1 MAIITLSTDFGHRD
15 GYNGAVIGA
24 IKSLAPRT
32 EVVEVSSEISSI
44 ARASLV
50 LWRYYSFFPLG
61 TIHMVVVDPTVGT
74 ARRPLAGTDGRYMF
88 VGPDNGIFTRIM
100 EHTPGS
106 TWYEIDPSRLPVHQG
121 SDTFHARDIFGP
133 AAALLSMGKAPE
145 ILGHKISE
153 PVTID
158 IPIPAIVGNLTK
170 GEIIDID
177 SFGNLII
184 NIPGEGVGKDAKV
197 TLKTKSIPLK
207 RTFAD
212 VRPGHP
218 VAYIGSLGLL
228 EIAVNGRSAQKYFK
242 VVVGA
247 KVTVKI

>member
-1 MAIITLSTDFGHRD
+1 MALITLSTDFGRRD

-32 EVVEVSSEISSI
+32 EVIEVSDELSSI
-44 ARASLV
+44 SKGSLA

-61 TIHMVVVDPTVGT
+61 TVHMIVVDPTVGT
-74 ARRPLAGTDGRYMF
+74 ERRPLAGTDGRYMF

-100 EHTPGS
+100 EHTPSS
-106 TWYEIDPSRLPVHQG
+106 TWYEINPSRLPAHQG
-121 SDTFHARDIFGP
+121 SDTFHARDIFAP
-133 AAALLSMGKAPE
+133 AAALLSMGKAPD
-145 ILGHKISE
+145 ILGQKISE

-158 IPIPAIVGNLTK
+158 IPIPAIKGNLTK

-184 NIPGEGVGKDAKV
+184 NIPGESVGKDAKV
-197 TLKTKSIPLK
+197 TLKTKSIPLR

-212 VRPGHP
+212 VRTGRP
-218 VAYIGSLGLL
+218 VAYVGSLGLL
-228 EIAVNGRSAQKYFK
+228 EIAVNGRSAEEFFK
-242 VVVGA
+242 VGVGE
-247 KVTVKI
+247 KVTVRI

>member
-1 MAIITLSTDFGHRD
+1 MAIITLSTDFGRRD

-24 IKSLAPRT
+24 IKSLAPHT
-32 EVVEVSSEISSI
+32 EVIEVSDELTSISKG
-44 ARASLV
+44 SLV

-74 ARRPLAGTDGRYMF
+74 KRRPLAGTDGRYMF
-88 VGPDNGIFTRIM
+88 VGPDNGVFTRIIQD
-100 EHTPGS
+100 TPGS
-106 TWYEIDPSRLPVHQG
+106 TWYEIDPSSLPPHEG
-121 SDTFHARDIFGP
+121 SATFHGRDIFAP
-133 AAALLSMGKAPE
+133 AAALLSMGKAPD
-145 ILGHKISE
+145 ILGQKISE

-158 IPIPAIVGNLTK
+158 IPSPAIKGNLTK

-218 VAYIGSLGLL
+218 VAYVGSLGLL
-228 EIAVNGRSAQKYFK
+228 EIAVNGRSAEKFFK
-242 VVVGA
+242 AGVGV
-247 KVTVKI
+247 KVTVRI